1 MPDQGKCVGVIDGAL
16 LVLENGSMV
25 ILDQVK
31 VPRMGLPGG
40 AAMRTILQREVQD
53 QVLDIDTKGKDR
65 QGTVVAQV
73 VVDGVS
79 INDLINHSL
88 TNLGYR

>member
-1 MPDQGKCVGVIDGAL
+1 MPDQRKCVGVIDGAL

>member
-1 MPDQGKCVGVIDGAL
+1 MPDQRKCVGVIDGAL

-53 QVLDIDTKGKDR
+53 QVLDIDAKGKDR
-65 QGTVVAQV
+65 QGTLVAQV

>member
-1 MPDQGKCVGVIDGAL
+1 MPDQRKCVGVIDGAL
-16 LVLENGSMV
+16 IVLENGSMV

-53 QVLDIDTKGKDR
+53 QVLDIHAKGKDR
-65 QGTVVAQV
+65 QGTLVAQV

>member
-1 MPDQGKCVGVIDGAL
+1 MPDQRKCVGVIDGAL
-16 LVLENGSMV
+16 IVLENGSMV

>member
-1 MPDQGKCVGVIDGAL
+1 MPDQRKCIGVIDGAL
-16 LVLENGSMV
+16 IVLENGSMV

-53 QVLDIDTKGKDR
+53 QVLDIDAKGKDR
-65 QGTVVAQV
+65 QGTLVAQV